1 MRAGTLDR
9 RVVIERYTT
18 TQDEVGE
25 PVKTYEAVD
34 TIWAQVLP
42 LRGQERFVAQQ
53 EYAEVT
59 TRFRLRHR
67 TDIDEKM
74 RLVHD
79 GDEYDIMAILEI
91 GRREGLEI
99 LAKASVP

>member
-1 MRAGTLDR
+1 MRAGILDR
-9 RVVIERYTT
+9 RVVIESYTT
-18 TQDEVGE
+18 AQDEVGE
-25 PVKTYEAVD
+25 PVKSYTTLD
-34 TIWAQVLP
+34 TVWAQVRP

-74 RLVHD
+74 RLVYG
-79 GDEYDIMAILEI
+79 GDEYDIVAILEI